1 MAQGQGNWAK
11 LALAACQLASASL
24 LPVCSLSDLWA
35 RNESQPR
42 LKKSCFVIGFVAF
55 AFLVVHICQDDFS
68 GSLSVVSSS
77 IYPLLP
83 LSI

>member
-42 LKKSCFVIGFVAF
+42 LKKAAS
-55 AFLVVHICQDDFS
+55 
-68 GSLSVVSSS
+68 
-77 IYPLLP
+77 
-83 LSI
+83 